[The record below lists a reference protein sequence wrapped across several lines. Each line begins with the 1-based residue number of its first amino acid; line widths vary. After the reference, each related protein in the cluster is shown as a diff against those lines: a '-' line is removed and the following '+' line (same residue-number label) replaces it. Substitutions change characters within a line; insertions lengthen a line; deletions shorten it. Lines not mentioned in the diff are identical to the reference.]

1 MRFPD
6 RETVE
11 RLRREYPAG
20 TVVELISM
28 NDSKSPKPGTKG
40 RVLFVDDVATVHV
53 AWQTGSS
60 LGAAYGE
67 DVIRKVC
74 PICGKPYTDPPALS
88 RTDNKTLIC
97 SDCGVHQ
104 ALEVAGIDSETQE
117 EILKAT
123 HERND

>member
-11 RLRREYPAG
+11 RLRREYPDG

-28 NDSKSPKPGTKG
+28 NDSQSPKPGTKG

-97 SDCGVHQ
+97 PDCSVHQ
-104 ALEVAGIDSETQE
+104 ALESAGDRDRDAGENLES
-117 EILKAT
+117 
-123 HERND
+123 NP

>member
-20 TVVELISM
+20 TVVELVRM
-28 NDSKSPKPGTKG
+28 NDKQSPDPGTRG

-53 AWQTGSS
+53 AWQTDSS

-88 RTDNKTLIC
+88 RMDNKTLIC
-97 SDCGVHQ
+97 SNCGVHQ
-104 ALEVAGIDSETQE
+104 ALEAAGIDSETQE
-117 EILKAT
+117 EILRAI
-123 HERND
+123 HGRND